1 MRPLVLFASLV
12 LSASALA
19 QSPGGQMGQGGAAP
33 MGGMAG
39 MSGMAGQGFLLP
51 NDPRTAIEVPP
62 HVRDFLRYEMRGHLE
77 QLSTLMARLG
87 EGNFKAAQEFART
100 GLGVM
105 GNHPPGAP
113 NPAQFVPQEFRM
125 MGMAM
130 HQAAN
135 AVAEAAGSVSN
146 PPTAADWK
154 NVMGAV
160 ANLTAACSGCHGSF
174 RLK

>member
-1 MRPLVLFASLV
+1 MRPILLLAALA
-12 LSASALA
+12 LSTTALA
-19 QSPGGQMGQGGAAP
+19 QSPGGHMGHGAPA
-33 MGGMAG
+33 GMAG
-39 MSGMAGQGFLLP
+39 MSGMGGMAGEGFLLP
-51 NDPRTAIEVPP
+51 ADPRTAVEVPP
-62 HVRDFLRYEMRGHLE
+62 HVREFLRYEMRGHLV

-87 EGNFKAAQEFART
+87 EGNFKAAAEFARS

-113 NPAQFVPQEFRM
+113 NPAQFVPMEFRM

-135 AVAEAAGSVSN
+135 AVAQAAESVST
-146 PPTAADWK
+146 PPTAQDWK
-154 NVMGAV
+154 TVMGAA
-160 ANLTAACSGCHGSF
+160 ANLSAACAGCHGSF